1 MLVILFGKFYG
12 NKDFLEFCSGLQTK
26 KMAGL
31 NLVCPICTDEFQMQ
45 DDVYSTNCGHLYH
58 FSCMQQWRSRSTICP
73 QCRHQNPSTHKIFL
87 LGNSTPTPSPP
98 KEHLEDL
105 KMKLESSIDKINEL
119 QSQLDLTEVN
129 FLHMQEQFTKEREI
143 KQSIERKLAEYKNND
158 DNFLSLHAQYSES
171 EERIKVLLEEND
183 RLAVDIRC
191 KSDEIESKNVEICML
206 KKQMDTALQVYQVD
220 NGNGSSRIK
229 FLEQQNDLLSKELAR
244 KTKEM
249 LEQKDKN
256 PASSEIVVKSLKQ
269 KLQLI
274 TEQLEKEITTSTQ
287 LAIDKI
293 NLQSQI
299 QRMQLQSNNNEQ
311 TTNTPQKLRTGTK
324 KKEPNTDRLDITSTV
339 PASEECVQDNEPN
352 SGVVLQK
359 FPYREIRYPLEEL
372 IVSIGSKMNIHLQA
386 EDVLRV
392 RILDKFTPKKL
403 PTTVCIHVVFRKN
416 SLKHCFIAQQQLLR
430 PFFGGIA
437 IKEFVDREIHALFL
451 YAIRNLRGV
460 AFDTITISNNVVTAK
475 KKSQDENGVVI
486 NSREQ
491 VNELRNKALQLSNKN
506 VQNQISDKIVID
518 ENYYKI
524 NAIKLDSREQVN
536 ELRNKALQLSNK
548 NVQNRISDKIVIDE
562 NYYKINV

>member
-1 MLVILFGKFYG
+1 
-12 NKDFLEFCSGLQTK
+12 
-26 KMAGL
+26 MAGL

-58 FSCMQQWRSRSTICP
+58 FSCMQQWGSRSTICP
-73 QCRHQNPSTHKIFL
+73 HCRHQSPSAHKIFL
-87 LGNSTPTPSPP
+87 LGNPTPTLSPH

-105 KMKLESSIDKINEL
+105 KMKLESSIYKINEL

-129 FLHMQEQFTKEREI
+129 FLHMQEQFTREREI
-143 KQSIERKLAEYKNND
+143 KQRIERKLAEYKNND
-158 DNFLSLHAQYSES
+158 DNFLSLHAQHSKS

-183 RLAVDIRC
+183 RLAVDVRC

-206 KKQMDTALQVYQVD
+206 NKLLDTALQGGQVE

-229 FLEQQNDLLSKELAR
+229 FLEQQNDLLSKKLAR
-244 KTKEM
+244 KTKEI

-269 KLQLI
+269 KLQHI
-274 TEQLEKEITTSTQ
+274 TEQLENEITTSTQ

-339 PASEECVQDNEPN
+339 PATKYCVKDNEPN
-352 SGVVLQK
+352 SGVVFQK
-359 FPYREIRYPLEEL
+359 FPYREIHYPLEEL
-372 IVSIGSKMNIHLQA
+372 IVSIGSKMNIHLKPK
-386 EDVLRV
+386 DVLIV
-392 RILDKFTPKKL
+392 RILDKFTSRKL

-416 SLKHCFIAQQQLLR
+416 RLKHCFIAQQQLLK
-430 PFFGGIA
+430 PFFKGIA
-437 IKEFVDREIHALFL
+437 IKEYVDREINGLFL
-451 YAIRNLRGV
+451 YAIRKLRGV
-460 AFDTITISNNVVTAK
+460 AFDSITMSNNVVIAK

-491 VNELRNKALQLSNKN
+491 INELLKKALQLSNN
-506 VQNQISDKIVID
+506 
-518 ENYYKI
+518 
-524 NAIKLDSREQVN
+524 
-536 ELRNKALQLSNK
+536 
-548 NVQNRISDKIVIDE
+548 NVQNRISDKIVID
-562 NYYKINV
+562 